1 MSKTSVVWNYF
12 KLDDEKKSVKCGL
25 CRLEMKHNQ
34 TSTSNMMRHMRLKHS
49 TIDLSKRRPASN
61 IHAQEIN
68 IDDPTAIE
76 NQNASTS
83 VSILYKFPT
92 DDILINKVL
101 TVKMQYNNW

>member
-12 KLDDEKKSVKCGL
+12 KLDDKKKNVKCGL

-49 TIDLSKRRPASN
+49 TIDLNKRRPSN
-61 IHAQEIN
+61 MHVEEN
-68 IDDPTAIE
+68 NVDDPVAIE
-76 NQNASTS
+76 NQLASTS
-83 VSILYKFPT
+83 VSILCTFPT
-92 DDILINKVL
+92 DEILINKVL